1 MSAQQSSS
9 AARPPADHGVS
20 NGGPDFSS
28 DDHHRPMENGP
39 MENGPMENGPTESAA
54 GAPETPLA
62 TAELAN
68 LLANG
73 RWPATEHGPN
83 SDATELNAYDGHVA
97 LALDTGVLPDID
109 STLDLLT
116 SSHHLFDVPALD
128 VSSSP
133 DDTSSA

>member
-1 MSAQQSSS
+1 MSAQQSYP
-9 AARPPADHGVS
+9 AALPPAVQGDGNS
-20 NGGPDFSS
+20 ESDFSG
-28 DDHHRPMENGP
+28 D
-39 MENGPMENGPTESAA
+39 
-54 GAPETPLA
+54 GAPQPIEGAVGDAYVPLA

-73 RWPATEHGPN
+73 QWGTSEHGLNPDFAN
-83 SDATELNAYDGHVA
+83 ANAYDGHVA

-116 SSHHLFDVPALD
+116 SSHHLFDVPAMD
-128 VSSSP
+128 VSSTP

>member
-1 MSAQQSSS
+1 MPAQQSST
-9 AARPPADHGVS
+9 AAPPPADHGDS
-20 NGGPDFSS
+20 DGLDGPAG
-28 DDHHRPMENGP
+28 NGP
-39 MENGPMENGPTESAA
+39 IEGAA
-54 GAPETPLA
+54 GAADMPLG

-73 RWPATEHGPN
+73 QWAAGDHGLN
-83 SDATELNAYDGHVA
+83 FGAADANAYDGHVA
-97 LALDTGVLPDID
+97 LALDTGVLPDIN

-128 VSSSP
+128 VSSTP

>member
-9 AARPPADHGVS
+9 TDPPPADHGNGNSGPEFSS
-20 NGGPDFSS
+20 NG
-28 DDHHRPMENGP
+28 HHEPIGN
-39 MENGPMENGPTESAA
+39 AA
-54 GAPETPLA
+54 GAADPPLA

-73 RWPATEHGPN
+73 QWTGSGHGLN
-83 SDATELNAYDGHVA
+83 SDATDANAYDGHVA

-128 VSSSP
+128 VSSTP
-133 DDTSSA
+133 DDASSA

>member
-9 AARPPADHGVS
+9 TAPPPDDHGGGNGGSDFSNDGLHAADGVEGAAGPADV
-20 NGGPDFSS
+20 
-28 DDHHRPMENGP
+28 
-39 MENGPMENGPTESAA
+39 
-54 GAPETPLA
+54 PLA

-73 RWPATEHGPN
+73 QWPTSDHGLN
-83 SDATELNAYDGHVA
+83 SDAADANAYDGHVA
-97 LALDTGVLPDID
+97 LALDTGVLPDIN

-128 VSSSP
+128 VSSTS

>member
-9 AARPPADHGVS
+9 AAPPPSDHGNG
-20 NGGPDFSS
+20 NGGPEFSS
-28 DDHHRPMENGP
+28 DGLHDGLHDGLDEPIGN
-39 MENGPMENGPTESAA
+39 AA
-54 GAPETPLA
+54 GAADLPLA

-73 RWPATEHGPN
+73 QWTGSDHGLN
-83 SDATELNAYDGHVA
+83 SDATDANAYDGRVA

-128 VSSSP
+128 VSSTP
-133 DDTSSA
+133 DDASSA

>member
-9 AARPPADHGVS
+9 AAQPPADHGDG
-20 NGGPDFSS
+20 NGGADFSS
-28 DDHHRPMENGP
+28 DGFHQ
-39 MENGPMENGPTESAA
+39 PTEGAA
-54 GAPETPLA
+54 GAADVPLA
-62 TAELAN
+62 TAEFAN

-73 RWPATEHGPN
+73 QWATSDHGLH
-83 SDATELNAYDGHVA
+83 SDVADANAYDGHVA

>member
-1 MSAQQSSS
+1 MSAQQSTP
-9 AARPPADHGVS
+9 AALPPAGHG
-20 NGGPDFSS
+20 
-28 DDHHRPMENGP
+28 DDNDGTHH
-39 MENGPMENGPTESAA
+39 PTEGAA
-54 GAPETPLA
+54 GGEPAPLLTT

-73 RWPATEHGPN
+73 QWSDGAHGT
-83 SDATELNAYDGHVA
+83 SADVAETSAYEGHVA

-128 VSSSP
+128 VSSASV
-133 DDTSSA
+133 DDASST

>member
-9 AARPPADHGVS
+9 MAPPPDDHGGG
-20 NGGPDFSS
+20 NGGSDFSS
-28 DDHHRPMENGP
+28 DGLHQ
-39 MENGPMENGPTESAA
+39 PTEGAA
-54 GAPETPLA
+54 GAADVPLA

-73 RWPATEHGPN
+73 QWGTSEHGLNPDVA
-83 SDATELNAYDGHVA
+83 DANAYDGHVA

>member
-1 MSAQQSSS
+1 MSAQSSS
-9 AARPPADHGVS
+9 TALPSAGHGDGNS
-20 NGGPDFSS
+20 GLDFPGDGPHQSIEGG
-28 DDHHRPMENGP
+28 
-39 MENGPMENGPTESAA
+39 AA
-54 GAPETPLA
+54 GEPALPLA

-73 RWPATEHGPN
+73 QWGDSAHGFGA
-83 SDATELNAYDGHVA
+83 DALNTNAYDGHVA

-128 VSSSP
+128 VSSSS
-133 DDTSSA
+133 DDASST

>member
-1 MSAQQSSS
+1 MSAQSSS
-9 AARPPADHGVS
+9 TALPSAGHGDGNS
-20 NGGPDFSS
+20 GSDFPGDGPQSI
-28 DDHHRPMENGP
+28 EGA
-39 MENGPMENGPTESAA
+39 AA
-54 GAPETPLA
+54 GEPALPLA

-73 RWPATEHGPN
+73 QWGDSAHGFGA
-83 SDATELNAYDGHVA
+83 DALDTNAYDGHVA
-97 LALDTGVLPDID
+97 LALDTGALPDID

-133 DDTSSA
+133 DDASSA

>member
-1 MSAQQSSS
+1 MSAQQSSP
-9 AARPPADHGVS
+9 AALPPAGHGDGNS
-20 NGGPDFSS
+20 GSDFPG
-28 DDHHRPMENGP
+28 DAPQPIEG
-39 MENGPMENGPTESAA
+39 AA
-54 GAPETPLA
+54 GDADVPLA

-73 RWPATEHGPN
+73 QWGASEHGLN
-83 SDATELNAYDGHVA
+83 SDFADANAYDGHVA

-128 VSSSP
+128 VSSTP

>member
-1 MSAQQSSS
+1 MSAQQSSP
-9 AARPPADHGVS
+9 AAQPPADRGDGTHGS
-20 NGGPDFSS
+20 EFSG
-28 DDHHRPMENGP
+28 DGTHQPIE
-39 MENGPMENGPTESAA
+39 
-54 GAPETPLA
+54 GAVGEANVPLA

-73 RWPATEHGPN
+73 QWGITEHGLCPDGA
-83 SDATELNAYDGHVA
+83 DANAYDGHVA

-128 VSSSP
+128 VSSTP
-133 DDTSSA
+133 EDTSSA

>member
-1 MSAQQSSS
+1 MSAQQSSTTAPPS
-9 AARPPADHGVS
+9 AGHGDGD
-20 NGGPDFSS
+20 GGSDFPG
-28 DDHHRPMENGP
+28 DGP
-39 MENGPMENGPTESAA
+39 QPIEGAA
-54 GAPETPLA
+54 GEADMPLA

-73 RWPATEHGPN
+73 QWAASDHGLN
-83 SDATELNAYDGHVA
+83 FGAADANAYDGHVA

-128 VSSSP
+128 VSSTP
-133 DDTSSA
+133 DDASSA

>member
-1 MSAQQSSS
+1 MSALQSSP
-9 AARPPADHGVS
+9 AALPSADHDAGNS
-20 NGGPDFSS
+20 GSDFSA
-28 DDHHRPMENGP
+28 DGAHEPIEDA
-39 MENGPMENGPTESAA
+39 AA
-54 GAPETPLA
+54 GQSNLPLA

-73 RWPATEHGPN
+73 QWGDSVHGLN
-83 SDATELNAYDGHVA
+83 SAVVDANAYDGHVA

-128 VSSSP
+128 VSSTP
-133 DDTSSA
+133 DDASSA

>member
-1 MSAQQSSS
+1 MSAQQSYP
-9 AARPPADHGVS
+9 AASPPAVQGDGNS
-20 NGGPDFSS
+20 GSDFAS
-28 DDHHRPMENGP
+28 DAPQPIEG
-39 MENGPMENGPTESAA
+39 AA
-54 GAPETPLA
+54 GDAYVPLA

-73 RWPATEHGPN
+73 QWGTSEHGLNPDFA
-83 SDATELNAYDGHVA
+83 DANTYDGHVA

-128 VSSSP
+128 VTSPP

>member
-9 AARPPADHGVS
+9 AARPPADHGDG

-28 DDHHRPMENGP
+28 DGLHGPVENGP
-39 MENGPMENGPTESAA
+39 VESAA
-54 GAPETPLA
+54 GAADMPLA

-73 RWPATEHGPN
+73 QWAASDHGLN
-83 SDATELNAYDGHVA
+83 SDAVDANAYDGHVA
-97 LALDTGVLPDID
+97 LALDTGVLPDIN

-128 VSSSP
+128 VSSTP

>member
-9 AARPPADHGVS
+9 TASPDDHGGG
-20 NGGPDFSS
+20 NGGSDFSN
-28 DDHHRPMENGP
+28 DGLHQPMEG
-39 MENGPMENGPTESAA
+39 TA
-54 GAPETPLA
+54 GAADVPLA

-73 RWPATEHGPN
+73 QWPTSDHGLN
-83 SDATELNAYDGHVA
+83 SDAADANAYDGHVA

-128 VSSSP
+128 VSSTS

>member
-9 AARPPADHGVS
+9 TARPPDDHGGG
-20 NGGPDFSS
+20 NGGSDFSN
-28 DDHHRPMENGP
+28 DGLHQPMEG
-39 MENGPMENGPTESAA
+39 AA
-54 GAPETPLA
+54 GAADVPLA

-73 RWPATEHGPN
+73 QWPTSDHGLN
-83 SDATELNAYDGHVA
+83 SDAADANAYDGHVA

-128 VSSSP
+128 VSSTS

>member
-9 AARPPADHGVS
+9 TARPPDDHGGGNGGSDFS
-20 NGGPDFSS
+20 NGGL
-28 DDHHRPMENGP
+28 HEPMEG
-39 MENGPMENGPTESAA
+39 AA
-54 GAPETPLA
+54 GAADVSLA

-73 RWPATEHGPN
+73 QWPTSDHGLN
-83 SDATELNAYDGHVA
+83 SDAADANAYDGHVA
-97 LALDTGVLPDID
+97 LALDTGVLSDID

-128 VSSSP
+128 VSSTS